1 MLVPTNIL
9 PFSEEFSSYA
19 SHSVHPDF
27 CRTMEL
33 NSVIFQVL
41 LPVEKE
47 NVVNST
53 FFLWNLATK

>member
-33 NSVIFQVL
+33 KSMIFQVL
-41 LPVEKE
+41 MPVEKE
-47 NVVNST
+47 KKM
-53 FFLWNLATK
+53 W